1 MSSLWLYAGA
11 ASAAVLTGA
20 ASAQPAVAAPAP
32 VAAQAA
38 PYSFHYD
45 HVLGTSL
52 DITVLA
58 GTKAGALIAADA
70 ATREIARL
78 DLILSAWRPDG
89 ELARLNATGVAAPSP
104 ELRQVLARCE
114 HWRRETGGAFDC
126 RVGGA
131 LSLWRAAAGSDA
143 PAPAS
148 ALQAA
153 LADAQSDAPLDG
165 PTVRRPKGASL
176 TVDGLAKGYIVDA
189 ALHAAR
195 RASPSLSGLMI
206 NIGGD
211 LRCWGQAP
219 QAGGWRVG
227 VSAEGEIADNATP
240 KLMLRVADRAVAASG
255 RGARDF
261 SFQGCAVSHTLI
273 PATGQPAQTLG
284 VVVTAKTAADA
295 DALATAF
302 MVMQPRA
309 ALALADRL
317 DGVETLI
324 TGAAGERYASAH
336 WDAQLADTGTDD
348 DNPPLLPA
356 RLITALG
363 AAAAPAAAHRG
374 FGLDLTYE
382 VPQIDADPY
391 HAPYV
396 AAWITDENH
405 QLVRTLLLL
414 GKKPK
419 WAPENYIW
427 WRRYGRETPGVLDAI
442 AKPTRAP
449 GRYTAHWDGA
459 DEAGK
464 AVPPGRYTL
473 HIEAAREKG
482 GHSYESADIDL
493 GGPAGAKTLLPK
505 DELGALEL
513 RYGPAQ

>member
-1 MSSLWLYAGA
+1 MPSFWLYAGA
-11 ASAAVLTGA
+11 ASAAALSGA
-20 ASAQPAVAAPAP
+20 AVAHAAPF
-32 VAAQAA
+32 
-38 PYSFHYD
+38 SFHYD

-52 DITVLA
+52 DITAMAVNEA
-58 GTKAGALIAADA
+58 AALIAAEA

-89 ELARLNATGVAAPSP
+89 ELARLNASSGAAPSP

-131 LSLWRAAAGSDA
+131 LALWRAADA
-143 PAPAS
+143 SGAASPANALES
-148 ALQAA
+148 ALAA
-153 LADAQSDAPLDG
+153 AQSDTPLDG
-165 PTVRRPKGASL
+165 PTVRHRGGASL

-189 ALHAAR
+189 AMQAAR
-195 RASPSLSGLMI
+195 RASPTLAGLMI

-211 LRCWGQAP
+211 LRCWGRAP
-219 QAGGWRVG
+219 DAAGWRVG
-227 VSAEGEIADNATP
+227 VSADGEIADNAAP
-240 KLMLRVADRAVAASG
+240 PAMLRVSDRAVAASG

-261 SFQGCAVSHTLI
+261 KIEGCAVSHTLS
-273 PATGQPAQTLG
+273 PTSGQPVAHTLG
-284 VVVTAKTAADA
+284 AVVLAKTAADA

-302 MVMQPRA
+302 MVMAPHDA
-309 ALALADRL
+309 IALANRL

-324 TGAAGERYASAH
+324 TGAAGEHYASAQ
-336 WDAQLADTGTDD
+336 WDAQLADTGEESED
-348 DNPPLLPA
+348 PVLLRA
-356 RLITALG
+356 SMITAVG
-363 AAAAPAAAHRG
+363 AVAAPSAAHRD
-374 FGLDLTYE
+374 FGLDLAYE
-382 VPQIDADPY
+382 VPKIDADPY

-414 GKKPK
+414 GRKPK

-427 WRRYGRETPGVLDAI
+427 WRRYGRETPIVLDTI

-459 DEAGK
+459 DEGGK
-464 AVPPGRYTL
+464 AVAPGRYTL
-473 HIEAAREKG
+473 HVEASREKG
-482 GHSYESADIDL
+482 GHTYETADIDV
-493 GGPAGAKTLLPK
+493 GGAAVAKTLSPK

-513 RYGPAQ
+513 RYGPAK